1 MRKYFLLIILL
12 ILAVYYNSF
21 GNEFVWDD
29 EFLIVSNPAIMAW
42 RHAWLHFVLDIYH
55 SFSNYY
61 RPIQMITYMV
71 DFSLWRLNPFGYHLT
86 NVLLHILVLF
96 SVFILFKLT
105 TEDVRIAFAGTL
117 FYAVH
122 PAHTAAVTYIAGR
135 ADSLTTLFSLLS
147 LISFHWHFKVQNKHK
162 AMFLYIFSLVS
173 FMLALLSKEIAVV
186 FPGIILCYRLFFISD
201 NEVEHTRGAIKFHYI
216 WPFIV
221 ILGVYLILRSNVLN
235 FLEVGHFES
244 SYPLYSRLLTSLKAF
259 SIYLGIIFFPIN
271 LHMERGIPY
280 VSSFFEK
287 DVLLSGLLFLFVLW
301 LAIRVKKVSRPASFG
316 FLFFI
321 ISLMPVMDVYPLDP
335 NMAEH
340 WLYIPLIGFTMFLS
354 CLGVKLWD
362 VKENLRPVLLFIL
375 VFYLIFFSYQTVER
389 NFDWQD
395 EYTIYTHTY
404 NYNPKSIKVLN
415 NLGGLYHKRGDYD
428 KAIIFH
434 KKALEINPYEHKTI
448 FNLGYDYEAMG
459 KLDEALMQYEKCI
472 KYMPNYAKAYFNIGN
487 IYTVRKEYDK
497 AIAAYQRAAQYD
509 EFHVGARNNLGNIYF
524 DRKRYE
530 KAKEEYEEV
539 IRINPYL
546 PAPHSNLGNTL
557 SRLKCYEEAIE
568 EYKKAIEL
576 APNNADY
583 HAGLG
588 MVYGEL
594 KKYDEA
600 IEEFKEAYRLNPKDV
615 EIIINL
621 GVSYFHKGDFSAA
634 EKEWQ
639 KVLRIDPENNI
650 AMSYLKGLQNLKK

>member
-1 MRKYFLLIILL
+1 MRKYLLLIILL
-12 ILAVYYNSF
+12 VLAIYYNSF
-21 GNEFVWDD
+21 GNKFVWDD
-29 EFLIVSNPAIMAW
+29 EFLIVNNPAIMAW
-42 RHAWLHFVLDIYH
+42 RHAWIHFAVDLYH

-61 RPIQMITYMV
+61 RPIQMITYMI
-71 DFSLWRLNPFGYHLT
+71 DFSLWRLNPLGYHLT
-86 NVLLHILVLF
+86 NVLLHIFVSL
-96 SVFILFKLT
+96 SVFMLLKLT

-147 LISFHWHFKVQNKHK
+147 LIAFHWHFKVQNTHK
-162 AMFLYIFSLVS
+162 VIFLYIFSLVS
-173 FMLALLSKEIAVV
+173 FILALLSKEIAVV
-186 FPGIILCYRLFFISD
+186 FPAIILSYRLFFISD
-201 NEVEHTRGAIKFHYI
+201 NEVERSRNAIKFHYI
-216 WPFIV
+216 SPFVV
-221 ILGVYLILRSNVLN
+221 ILSVYLILRSNVLN
-235 FLEVGHFES
+235 FLGVGYFES
-244 SYPLYSRLLTSLKAF
+244 SYPLYSRLLTSLKAYGV
-259 SIYLGIIFFPIN
+259 YLGIIFFPID
-271 LHMERGIPY
+271 LHMERGIPA
-280 VSSFFEK
+280 VPSFFEK

-301 LAIRVKKVSRPASFG
+301 LAIRVGRSSKPASFG

-321 ISLMPVMDVYPLDP
+321 ISLLPVMNIYPVDP

-340 WLYIPLIGFTMFLS
+340 WLYTPLIGVTMFLS

-362 VKENLRPVLLFIL
+362 VKENLRPALLFIL

-395 EYTIYTHTY
+395 EYAIYTNTF

-415 NLGGLYHKRGDYD
+415 NLGGLYYKRGDYD

-434 KKALEINPYEHKTI
+434 KKALKINPYEHKTI
-448 FNLGYDYEAMG
+448 FNIGYDYEAMG
-459 KLDEALMQYEKCI
+459 MPDEALMQYKKCI
-472 KYMPNYAKAYFNIGN
+472 QYMPNYAKAYFNSGN
-487 IYTVRKEYDK
+487 IYAERKEYDK
-497 AIAAYQRAAQYD
+497 AIAAYQHAAQYD
-509 EFHVGARNNLGNIYF
+509 EFHIGARNNLGNIYF
-524 DRKRYE
+524 DRGLYE

-557 SRLKCYEEAIE
+557 SRLGRYEEAIK
-568 EYKKAIEL
+568 EYKKAVEL
-576 APNNADY
+576 APANADY
-583 HAGLG
+583 YAGLG

-594 KKYDEA
+594 RRYDEA
-600 IEEFKEAYRLNPKDV
+600 IEEFKEAYRLNPKDA
-615 EIIINL
+615 EIIINI

-639 KVLRIDPENNI
+639 KALSIDPGNNI
-650 AMSYLKGLQNLKK
+650 AVNYLKGLQNYRK